1 MKFLSVTE
9 RRSTVIALS
18 SLPDVTAHK
27 TGISLP
33 IMRLS
38 PILTQVRLLCLNN
51 EILEDNCHW
60 NRQSDGSKICDKS
73 CPDNTIFLTQN
84 THPAGDKTDCA
95 HGSFIAVYCNDLQVL
110 TSVCKNQYSAD
121 YILSGG
127 LSGAG
132 GSDFHFTRG
141 GLKERSLSARS
152 THLKARAEEVKS
164 GIRKEQLDET
174 IDKADDEKKKKKKK
188 RAQDGY
194 NNSNPCDSRFEYDFP
209 QPPKN
214 LGYIAVYADEVIL
227 GTSSAQATW
236 GASRTIVTVTS
247 TQLPDSVTRVAAYN
261 PKTCAGERYPQL
273 CANWRSVVLN
283 YNLRTI
289 AYPDAIVS
297 YNRIRFGPKE
307 WYDTH
312 HKEWR
317 SYIEKSVYAPYAG
330 VDKDSNCQS
339 DEWPPFDLWGNRNLG
354 YAGIYVRYLPGGENG
369 GASSYGSSRFRM
381 NVDCK
386 SSIRIRV
393 LYVITTNS
401 HIRRWNS
408 PLDKLNGDP

>member
-174 IDKADDEKKKKKKK
+174 IDRRRRRRSGLKTDTTTPIPATL
-188 RAQDGY
+188 G
-194 NNSNPCDSRFEYDFP
+194 SNTTSPSLPRTSAISPCTPMR
-209 QPPKN
+209 
-214 LGYIAVYADEVIL
+214 
-227 GTSSAQATW
+227 SSW
-236 GASRTIVTVTS
+236 G
-247 TQLPDSVTRVAAYN
+247 LAAR
-261 PKTCAGERYPQL
+261 KL
-273 CANWRSVVLN
+273 
-283 YNLRTI
+283 
-289 AYPDAIVS
+289 
-297 YNRIRFGPKE
+297 
-307 WYDTH
+307 H
-312 HKEWR
+312 
-317 SYIEKSVYAPYAG
+317 
-330 VDKDSNCQS
+330 
-339 DEWPPFDLWGNRNLG
+339 
-354 YAGIYVRYLPGGENG
+354 
-369 GASSYGSSRFRM
+369 GARH
-381 NVDCK
+381 V
-386 SSIRIRV
+386 
-393 LYVITTNS
+393 
-401 HIRRWNS
+401 
-408 PLDKLNGDP
+408 PL